1 MLQIGK
7 VIIKVFEKK
16 LRMSEKSFISFCP
29 KYMEPFHKAQEG
41 KPQFVQV
48 GRKKKILL
56 ISTSAINLDQYVN
69 SETSGHTVPIL
80 GDST

>member
-1 MLQIGK
+1 MDTSFILPMLQIDK

-29 KYMEPFHKAQEG
+29 KYMESFHKAQEG

-48 GRKKKILL
+48 ERKKKIK
-56 ISTSAINLDQYVN
+56 YY
-69 SETSGHTVPIL
+69 
-80 GDST
+80 